1 MKKLHKKLSVLFIL
15 LVATGSFVLA
25 QKKDDNAIKINLP
38 ALFFKNFSL
47 QYEKAIDKKHSFA
60 VAIRYRPESK
70 IPFQKAISDLFTD
83 TTIRLDLAKLGNIG
97 ITPEY
102 RFYLG
107 KKGVMESFY
116 LGLFISYNYYSG
128 DAPINYWAYNSQT
141 NQFIAKVAV
150 FKGHINTLTAGLQVG
165 AQWKLSNK
173 LSLDWWI
180 VGLNYGIN
188 SGDFKYRGTLT
199 ADEQVTLNEVKLKP
213 MKELLSSVV
222 NIDLYE
228 PANPNG
234 AAFKSSGQWFGIR
247 AMGVNLGYRF

>member
-1 MKKLHKKLSVLFIL
+1 MKNLYKKQVVLFAIL
-15 LVATGSFVLA
+15 FAAGSFVFA
-25 QKKDDNAIKINLP
+25 QKKDDNIIKINVP

-60 VAIRYRPESK
+60 LAIRYRPESS

-107 KKGVMESFY
+107 KKGVLESFY
-116 LGLFISYNYYSG
+116 LGPFLSYNYYSG

-141 NQFIAKVAV
+141 NQFTAKVAV
-150 FKGHINTLTAGLQVG
+150 FKGHINTFTAGLQVG
-165 AQWKLSNK
+165 AQWKLSDK
-173 LSLDWWI
+173 FSLDWWI
-180 VGLNYGIN
+180 VGLNYGVN

-199 ADEQVTLNEVKLKP
+199 VDEQVTLNEVKLRP

-222 NIDLYE
+222 KIDLYE
-228 PANPNG
+228 PANANG
-234 AAFKSSGQWFGIR
+234 AAFKTSGQWFGIR
-247 AMGVNLGYRF
+247 AMGVNVGYRF